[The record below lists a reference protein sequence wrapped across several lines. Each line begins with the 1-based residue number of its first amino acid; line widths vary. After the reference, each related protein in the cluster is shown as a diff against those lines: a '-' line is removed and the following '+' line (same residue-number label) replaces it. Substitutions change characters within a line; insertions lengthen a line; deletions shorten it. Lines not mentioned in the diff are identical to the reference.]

1 MLRGPAHPLPAHSCL
16 LFVHASPVQISTKE
30 PFNPIRQDVSKG
42 KPREY
47 VWGDMMFNYGALP
60 QTWEDPRHATV
71 YTGEEG
77 EALYFWM
84 WPTLYVNELRLGFSN
99 TTKNPEGILCR
110 NNRKS

>member
-1 MLRGPAHPLPAHSCL
+1 M
-16 LFVHASPVQISTKE
+16 FVHASPVQISTKE

-77 EALYFWM
+77 EALCFWK
-84 WPTLYVNELRLGFSN
+84 WPTLRNVWGAQAPTIHPTSCGVQTLFGLTSIQWFSCSC
-99 TTKNPEGILCR
+99 PVICGV
-110 NNRKS
+110 

>member
-1 MLRGPAHPLPAHSCL
+1 
-16 LFVHASPVQISTKE
+16 LFVHASPAQISTKE

-77 EALYFWM
+77 EALCF
-84 WPTLYVNELRLGFSN
+84 
-99 TTKNPEGILCR
+99 
-110 NNRKS
+110 